1 MALALGLFAAPA
13 LSNAQPPAKVY
24 RIGWFQTGKY
34 GPDERTCPSKGNS
47 FWQAWVE
54 GLRER
59 GYVLGRNLVLECR
72 YTDGRD
78 ERAAAL
84 ASELLSLKP
93 DLIVAGGTNQVR
105 AVKQVSTAIPIVM
118 HSVIEPVKRGLVASL
133 ARPGGNVTGLTDSA
147 GVEIY
152 GKYLQLLKEAV
163 PTVSRVAALR
173 YSGTLPETNF
183 VRDTHGEIEA
193 EARRLDVTVEFYG
206 VREPEELEGVFA
218 AMTKAR
224 AEALLVVPHPLFAVY
239 EKRLVDLA
247 ARSKL
252 PAMYPDRSNVE
263 AGGLMAYAVGYFDV
277 PRRLAEYADRI
288 LKGANPGD
296 LPVEQP
302 TKFQLIINLKTA
314 KALGL
319 TIPPT
324 LLLQADEVIR

>member
-1 MALALGLFAAPA
+1 
-13 LSNAQPPAKVY
+13 
-24 RIGWFQTGKY
+24 
-34 GPDERTCPSKGNS
+34 
-47 FWQAWVE
+47 VE

-59 GYVLGRNLVLECR
+59 GYVQGRNLVLECR
-72 YTDGRD
+72 YTEGRD

-84 ASELLSLKP
+84 ASELVSLKP
-93 DLIVAGGTNQVR
+93 DLIVASGTNQVR
-105 AVKQVSTAIPIVM
+105 AVKQASSAIPIVM

-133 ARPGGNVTGLTDSA
+133 ARPGGNVTGLTDTA

-163 PTVSRVAALR
+163 PTATRVAALR
-173 YSGTLPETNF
+173 YSRTPPEPNF
-183 VRDTHGEIEA
+183 VKDTHGEIEA
-193 EARRLDVTVEFYG
+193 EARRLEVTVEFYR

-224 AEALLVVPHPLFAVY
+224 AEALLVVPHPLFAAH
-239 EKRLVDLA
+239 EQRIVDLA

-252 PAMYPDRSNVE
+252 PAIYPDRSTVE
-263 AGGLMAYAVGYFDV
+263 AGGLMAYAVDYLNV

-296 LPVEQP
+296 LPIEQP
-302 TKFQLIINLKTA
+302 STFLLILNLKTA

-319 TIPPT
+319 TFPST
-324 LLLQADEVIR
+324 LLLQADEQIR